1 MTYQNTLNVLF
12 NLKKA
17 IPNYSCDTEKNLIA
31 IIGGLDSE
39 TSLHIANFLSI
50 YKIPQALPLAVCNDN
65 CYPGYSRKRKEDK
78 PFCCYDCAPCPEGK
92 ISDQSGCKDMSNVTI
107 VRYFLLLGFS
117 EQREL
122 QILHLAVFTAMYMAI
137 LIGNFLIIILVARTT
152 HLQTPMYFFLV
163 NLSVVDLGSTTVTI
177 PRSIAN
183 ALMNTTHISYSE
195 CAAQM
200 LLFVLFMSS
209 DIFLLAVMAYDRY
222 VAICHPLHYT
232 SVMKWGRCIQLA
244 GGAWA
249 AGFLNAALHTGTI
262 FSLPFCSNIITQ
274 FFCEIPHLMKI
285 SCANSYLNEM
295 WPLLF
300 SSALGLGCFVL
311 IVTSYVQIF
320 TAVLRMSSKASRQ
333 KAFSTC
339 IPHLTVVSL
348 LLSTSLFAYVMP
360 TSSPSFNLDE
370 VLVVIYSVFPPMMN
384 PLIYSMRNKDV
395 KTALRKL
402 FYQKLPNNKSVS

>member
-1 MTYQNTLNVLF
+1 RPSMCPYFPATVLD
-12 NLKKA
+12 L
-17 IPNYSCDTEKNLIA
+17 EKLR
-31 IIGGLDSE
+31 
-39 TSLHIANFLSI
+39 
-50 YKIPQALPLAVCNDN
+50 LPVD
-65 CYPGYSRKRKEDK
+65 
-78 PFCCYDCAPCPEGK
+78 
-92 ISDQSGCKDMSNVTI
+92 
-107 VRYFLLLGFS
+107 FLLMGFS

-163 NLSVVDLGSTTVTI
+163 NLSIVDLGSTTVTI
-177 PRSIAN
+177 PRSISN

-200 LLFVLFMSS
+200 LLFLFFMSS

-222 VAICHPLHYT
+222 VAICHPLHYS

-285 SCANSYLNEM
+285 SCSDPYFSEM
-295 WPLLF
+295 WALLF

-320 TAVLRMSSKASRQ
+320 TAVLRIMPSMANRQ

-339 IPHLTVVSL
+339 IPHITVVCIL
-348 LLSTSLFAYVMP
+348 LFTSVFTYLMP
-360 TSSPSFNLDE
+360 TSNSPYHLDE
-370 VLVVIYSVFPPMMN
+370 VLAVLYTVVPPLMN
-384 PLIYSMRNKDV
+384 PIIYSMRNKDV
-395 KTALRKL
+395 KTALWKL
-402 FYQKLPNNKSVS
+402 LSFNFGKKTKKMPPICL